1 MHSLVDFDATRSTS
15 ISGDSTMR
23 RRNFLAT
30 GGATAASMALPTWV
44 HAQQAATPGIDMAS
58 KTVTVGAFTPITG
71 PVPFYAIL
79 THAAE
84 ACFKWANETRAL
96 GDWKIN
102 YVTYDDGYEPARSVA
117 VTRRLVEENKVFALA
132 APVGTAQSVAVLPY
146 ANEVG
151 LPMIGPIGGA
161 TALFSERL
169 VFPLLPDYGWSA
181 AANLDYALTDLKA
194 GRVAL
199 LWENDELGRSAKRGF
214 DLHMSTVK
222 KEAVESIPFE
232 VRNTDFT
239 PHVRRLANAK
249 ADVVILFGSNAN
261 LAAALKSADRVGY
274 QAKWMAPFF
283 TADPTTRK
291 LAGDL
296 LNGVLFSSWLM
307 PVSADDPDIK
317 AYRDNVTKH
326 YPSDPVGVF
335 GLNGW
340 SNGALFVKGFK
351 ALLDSGKPLTRANLV
366 DVMET
371 LTDQTVGGARKVTFK
386 AGDHRG
392 ARQEG
397 IIEAAPDGSFK
408 LVRDFRP
415 FPADVFDAKLA

>member
-1 MHSLVDFDATRSTS
+1 
-15 ISGDSTMR
+15 MR
-23 RRNFLAT
+23 RRTFLSTSALS
-30 GGATAASMALPTWV
+30 ACAASPLL
-44 HAQQAATPGIDMAS
+44 AQAQTQASPGIDLAS
-58 KTVTVGAFTPITG
+58 KTVTVGAFTPVTG

-84 ACFKWANETRAL
+84 ACFKWANETNAL
-96 GDWKIN
+96 NGWKIKF
-102 YVTYDDGYEPARSVA
+102 VTYDDGYEPARSVA
-117 VTRRLVEENKVFALA
+117 VTRRMVEEDKIFALA

-146 ANEVG
+146 AKEIG
-151 LPMIGPIGGA
+151 LPVIGPIGGA

-181 AANLDYALTDLKA
+181 ASNLDYALTDLKA
-194 GRVAL
+194 SRVAL
-199 LWENDELGRSAKRGF
+199 LWENDELGRSGKRGF
-214 DLHMSTVK
+214 DLHLGGLK
-222 KEAVESIPFE
+222 KDAAESIPFE

-239 PHVRRLANAK
+239 PHVRRLAKAK
-249 ADVVILFGSNAN
+249 ADVVIVFGSNAN
-261 LAAALKSADRVGY
+261 LTAALKAADRIGY
-274 QAKWMAPFF
+274 AAKWMAPFF

-296 LNGVLFSSWLM
+296 LNGVYFSSWLM

-317 AYRDNVTKH
+317 AYRDNVGKL
-326 YPSDPVGVF
+326 YPGDPVGVF

-340 SNGALFVKGFK
+340 SNAALFVKGFK
-351 ALLDSGKPLTRANLV
+351 ALLESGKPLTRASLV

-371 LTDQTVGGARKVTFK
+371 LKDQNIGGARKVTFM
-386 AGDHRG
+386 ANDHRG

-397 IIEAAPDGSFK
+397 IIQAAPDGSFK

-415 FPADVFDAKLA
+415 YPAAVFDAKIS

>member
-1 MHSLVDFDATRSTS
+1 MQRRSF
-15 ISGDSTMR
+15 IGR
-23 RRNFLAT
+23 AA
-30 GGATAASMALPTWV
+30 ATAATAALPSLV
-44 HAQQAATPGIDMAS
+44 QAQVASPGIDAAS

-71 PVPFYAIL
+71 PVPFYTIL

-84 ACFKWANETRAL
+84 SCFKWANETNAL
-96 GDWKIN
+96 NGWKIN
-102 YVTYDDGYEPARSVA
+102 YVSYDDGYEPARSVA
-117 VTRRLVEENKVFALA
+117 VTRRLVEENKIFALA
-132 APVGTAQSVAVLPY
+132 APVGTAQSVAVIPY
-146 ANEVG
+146 AKEVG

-181 AANLDYALTDLKA
+181 ASNLDYALSGLNA
-194 GRVAL
+194 SRVAL

-214 DLHMSTVK
+214 DQHMATRK

-249 ADVVILFGSNAN
+249 AEVVILFGSNAN
-261 LAAALKSADRVGY
+261 LAAALKAAERIGLET
-274 QAKWMAPFF
+274 KWMAPFF

-291 LAGDL
+291 LAGPL
-296 LNGVLFSSWLM
+296 LDGVFFSSWLL
-307 PVSADDPDIK
+307 PVTADDPNVK
-317 AYRDNVTKH
+317 AYRDNVGKN
-326 YPSDPVGVF
+326 YPNDPIGVF

-340 SNGALFVKGFK
+340 SNGALFVKGFQM
-351 ALLDSGKPLTRANLV
+351 LLASGKPLTRANLV

-371 LTDQTVGGARKVTFK
+371 MTNQAVGGARNVSFK

-397 IIEAAPDGSFK
+397 IIQATPDGGFK
-408 LVRDFRP
+408 LVQDFKP
-415 FPADVFDAKLA
+415 YPAEVFDAKLS

>member
-1 MHSLVDFDATRSTS
+1 MTTPNTRRPTVLRRTFLS
-15 ISGDSTMR
+15 SGA
-23 RRNFLAT
+23 L
-30 GGATAASMALPTWV
+30 AASTVGVPRWAS
-44 HAQQAATPGIDMAS
+44 AQQASPGIDMAN

-71 PVPFYAIL
+71 PVPFYTIL

-84 ACFKWANETRAL
+84 ACFKWANETNAL
-96 GDWKIN
+96 NGWKIN

-132 APVGTAQSVAVLPY
+132 APVGTAQSVAVIPY
-146 ANEVG
+146 AKEVG

-161 TALFSERL
+161 TALFAERL

-181 AANLDYALTDLKA
+181 ASNLDHAWTDLKA
-194 GRVAL
+194 SRVAL

-214 DLHMSTVK
+214 DLHTSSLK
-222 KEAVESIPFE
+222 LEAVVSIPFE

-249 ADVVILFGSNAN
+249 AEVVILFGSNAN
-261 LAAALKSADRVGY
+261 LAAALKAAERIGL

-291 LAGDL
+291 LAGPL
-296 LNGVLFSSWLM
+296 LDGVLFSSWLM
-307 PVSADDPDIK
+307 PVTADDPDIK
-317 AYRDNVTKH
+317 AYRDSVAKL
-326 YPSDPVGVF
+326 YPNDPIGVF

-340 SNGALFVKGFK
+340 SNGALFVKGFQM
-351 ALLDSGKPLTRANLV
+351 LLASGKPLTRANLV

-371 LTDQTVGGARKVTFK
+371 MSNQNVGGARNVSFK
-386 AGDHRG
+386 SGDHRG

-397 IIEAAPDGSFK
+397 IIQAMPDGSFK
-408 LVRDFRP
+408 LVRDFKP
-415 FPADVFDAKLA
+415 YPADVFDAKIS

>member
-1 MHSLVDFDATRSTS
+1 
-15 ISGDSTMR
+15 MR
-23 RRNFLAT
+23 RRTFLSTSALT
-30 GGATAASMALPTWV
+30 ACAASPLLAR
-44 HAQQAATPGIDMAS
+44 AQQGSPGIDMAS
-58 KTVTVGAFTPITG
+58 KTVTVGAFTPVTG

-84 ACFKWANETRAL
+84 ACFKWANETNAL
-96 GDWKIN
+96 DGWKIKF
-102 YVTYDDGYEPARSVA
+102 VTYDDGYEPARSVA
-117 VTRRLVEENKVFALA
+117 VTRRMVEEDKIFALA

-146 ANEVG
+146 AKEVG

-181 AANLDYALTDLKA
+181 ASNLDYALTDLKA
-194 GRVAL
+194 SRVAL
-199 LWENDELGRSAKRGF
+199 LWENDELGRSGKRGF
-214 DLHMSTVK
+214 DLHLSGLK
-222 KEAVESIPFE
+222 KEAAESIPFE

-239 PHVRRLANAK
+239 PHVRRLARAK
-249 ADVVILFGSNAN
+249 ADAVIVFGSNAN
-261 LAAALKSADRVGY
+261 LTAALKAADRIGY
-274 QAKWMAPFF
+274 EAKWMAPFF

-296 LNGVLFSSWLM
+296 LNGVYFSSWLM
-307 PVSADDPDIK
+307 PVTADDPDIK
-317 AYRDNVTKH
+317 AYRDNVGKL
-326 YPSDPVGVF
+326 YPADPIGVF

-340 SNGALFVKGFK
+340 SNAALFVKGFK
-351 ALLDSGKPLTRANLV
+351 ALLDSGKPLTRASLV

-371 LTDQTVGGARKVTFK
+371 LKDQNIGGARKVTFM
-386 AGDHRG
+386 ANDHRG

-397 IIEAAPDGSFK
+397 IIQATADGSFK

-415 FPADVFDAKLA
+415 YPAAVFDAKIS

>member
-1 MHSLVDFDATRSTS
+1 
-15 ISGDSTMR
+15 MR
-23 RRNFLAT
+23 RRSFITT
-30 GGATAASMALPTWV
+30 GTAVAASAALPQWAQ
-44 HAQQAATPGIDMAS
+44 AQQQASPGIDVAN

-71 PVPFYAIL
+71 PVPFYTVL

-84 ACFKWANETRAL
+84 ACFKWANETNAL
-96 GDWKIN
+96 NGWKIN
-102 YVTYDDGYEPARSVA
+102 YITYDDGYEPARSVA
-117 VTRRLVEENKVFALA
+117 VTKRLVEENKIFALA
-132 APVGTAQSVAVLPY
+132 APTGTAQSVAVIPY
-146 ANEVG
+146 AKEVG
-151 LPMIGPIGGA
+151 LPVIGPIGGA

-181 AANLDYALTDLKA
+181 AANLDFALTDLKA
-194 GRVAL
+194 SKVAL

-214 DLHMSTVK
+214 DLYM
-222 KEAVESIPFE
+222 EANGKQAAESIPFE

-239 PHVRRLANAK
+239 PHVRKLANAK
-249 ADVVILFGSNAN
+249 AEVVILFGSNAN
-261 LAAALKSADRVGY
+261 LASALKAAERVGF
-274 QAKWMAPFF
+274 QSKWMAPFF

-296 LNGVLFSSWLM
+296 LNGTYFSSWLM
-307 PVSADDPDIK
+307 PVGADDPEIK
-317 AYRDNVTKH
+317 AYREQVPKL
-326 YPSDPVGVF
+326 YPNDPVGVF

-351 ALLDSGKPLTRANLV
+351 MLLDSGKPLTRANLV

-371 LTDQTVGGARKVTFK
+371 MTNATIGGARNVSYK

-397 IIEAAPDGSFK
+397 IIQAQADGSFK

-415 FPADVFDAKLA
+415 YPANVFDAKLA

>member
-1 MHSLVDFDATRSTS
+1 
-15 ISGDSTMR
+15 MR
-23 RRNFLAT
+23 RRTFLYS
-30 GGATAASMALPTWV
+30 GAAAASVALPGWA
-44 HAQQAATPGIDMAS
+44 HAQQQVSPGIDVAS

-71 PVPFYAIL
+71 PVPFYTIL

-84 ACFKWANETRAL
+84 SCFKWANETNAL
-96 GDWKIN
+96 SGWKIN
-102 YVTYDDGYEPARSVA
+102 FVTYDDGYEPARSVA
-117 VTRRLVEENKVFALA
+117 VTRRLVEENKIFALTA
-132 APVGTAQSVAVLPY
+132 ATGTAQSVAVIPY
-146 ANEVG
+146 AKEVG

-161 TALFSERL
+161 SALFSERL

-181 AANLDYALTDLKA
+181 AANLDYAWSGLNA

-214 DLHMSTVK
+214 DLHMANRK
-222 KEAVESIPFE
+222 KEPAESIPFE
-232 VRNTDFT
+232 VRSTDFT

-261 LAAALKSADRVGY
+261 LAAALKAADRISY
-274 QAKWMAPFF
+274 ETKWMAPFF

-291 LAGDL
+291 LAGPL
-296 LNGVLFSSWLM
+296 LDGVYFSSWLM
-307 PVSADDPDIK
+307 PVTSDDPQIK
-317 AYRDNVTKH
+317 AYRDNVAKY
-326 YPSDPVGVF
+326 YPSDPIGVF

-340 SNGALFVKGFK
+340 SNGALFVKGFQ
-351 ALLDSGKPLTRANLV
+351 ALLASGKPLTRASFV

-371 LTDQTVGGARKVTFK
+371 INNQAIGGARNVTFT

-397 IIEAAPDGSFK
+397 IIQAASDGSFR
-408 LVRDFRP
+408 LQRDFQP
-415 FPADVFDAKLA
+415 YPAEVFDAKLS

>member
-1 MHSLVDFDATRSTS
+1 MERRS
-15 ISGDSTMR
+15 
-23 RRNFLAT
+23 FLA
-30 GGATAASMALPTWV
+30 GSAVAASLAVPRWV
-44 HAQQAATPGIDMAS
+44 YAQQASPGIDPAS
-58 KTVTVGAFTPITG
+58 KTVTVGANTPITG
-71 PVPFYAIL
+71 PVPFYTIL
-79 THAAE
+79 THAAD
-84 ACFKWANETRAL
+84 ACFKWSNDTNQL
-96 GDWKIN
+96 SGWKIN

-132 APVGTAQSVAVLPY
+132 AAVGTAQSVAIIPY
-146 ANEVG
+146 AKEVG

-161 TALFSERL
+161 TALFAERL

-181 AANLDYALTDLKA
+181 ASNLDYALSGLKA
-194 GRVAL
+194 TKVAL

-214 DLHMSTVK
+214 DLYMSSK
-222 KEAVESIPFE
+222 KLEPAESIPFE

-249 ADVVILFGSNAN
+249 AEVVILFGSNAN
-261 LAAALKSADRVGY
+261 LAAALKSAERINF

-296 LNGVLFSSWLM
+296 LNGVYFSTWLM
-307 PVSADDPDIK
+307 PVGADDPDIK
-317 AYRDNVTKH
+317 AYRHNVAKH
-326 YPSDPVGVF
+326 YPSDPIGVF

-340 SNGALFVKGFK
+340 SNGALFVKGFQ
-351 ALLDSGKPLTRANLV
+351 ALLASGKPLTRANLV

-371 LTDQTVGGARKVTFK
+371 MTNATVGGARNVSFK

-397 IIEAAPDGSFK
+397 IIQAQADGSFK
-408 LVRDFRP
+408 LVQDFRP
-415 FPADVFDAKLA
+415 YPADVFNAKIS

>member
-1 MHSLVDFDATRSTS
+1 
-15 ISGDSTMR
+15 MR
-23 RRNFLAT
+23 RRTFLSTSALTACAT
-30 GGATAASMALPTWV
+30 SPWLAQ
-44 HAQQAATPGIDMAS
+44 AQQGSPGIDMAT
-58 KTVTVGAFTPITG
+58 KTVTVGAFTPVTG

-84 ACFKWANETRAL
+84 ACFKWANETNAL
-96 GDWKIN
+96 NGWKIKF
-102 YVTYDDGYEPARSVA
+102 VTYDDGYEPARSVA
-117 VTRRLVEENKVFALA
+117 VTRRLVEEDKVFALA

-146 ANEVG
+146 AKEVG

-181 AANLDYALTDLKA
+181 ASNLDYALTDLKA
-194 GRVAL
+194 SRVAL
-199 LWENDELGRSAKRGF
+199 LWENDELGRSGKRGF
-214 DLHMSTVK
+214 DLHLSGLK
-222 KEAVESIPFE
+222 KEAAESIPFE

-239 PHVRRLANAK
+239 PHVRRLARAK
-249 ADVVILFGSNAN
+249 ADVVIVFGSNAN
-261 LAAALKSADRVGY
+261 LTAALKAADRVGY
-274 QAKWMAPFF
+274 QAQWMAPFF

-296 LNGVLFSSWLM
+296 LNGVYFSSWLM
-307 PVSADDPDIK
+307 PVTADDPDIK
-317 AYRDNVTKH
+317 AYRDNVGKL
-326 YPSDPVGVF
+326 YPADPVGVF

-340 SNGALFVKGFK
+340 SNAALFVKGFK
-351 ALLDSGKPLTRANLV
+351 ALLDSGKPLTRASLV

-371 LTDQTVGGARKVTFK
+371 LKDQNIGGARKVTFM
-386 AGDHRG
+386 ANDHRG

-397 IIEAAPDGSFK
+397 IIQATPDGGFK

-415 FPADVFDAKLA
+415 YPAAVFDAKIS

>member
-1 MHSLVDFDATRSTS
+1 
-15 ISGDSTMR
+15 MR
-23 RRNFLAT
+23 RRSFIAT
-30 GGATAASMALPTWV
+30 GAAGAASMLAPQWV
-44 HAQQAATPGIDMAS
+44 GAQEVSPGIDMAT

-71 PVPFYAIL
+71 PVPFYTVL

-84 ACFKWANETRAL
+84 ACFKWANDTNQL
-96 GDWKIN
+96 DGWKIK
-102 YVTYDDGYEPARSVA
+102 YITYDDGYEPARSVA
-117 VTRRLVEENKVFALA
+117 VTKRLVEENKIFALA
-132 APVGTAQSVAVLPY
+132 ATTGTAQSVAVIPY
-146 ANEVG
+146 AKEVG

-181 AANLDYALTDLKA
+181 AANLDFALSDLKSQ
-194 GRVAL
+194 RVAL

-214 DLHMSTVK
+214 DLYLQEHNQQP
-222 KEAVESIPFE
+222 AESIPFE

-239 PHVRRLANAK
+239 PHVRKLANVK
-249 ADVVILFGSNAN
+249 AEVVILFGSNAN
-261 LAAALKSADRVGY
+261 LASALKAADRVGY
-274 QAKWMAPFF
+274 EGKWMAPFF

-296 LNGVLFSSWLM
+296 LNGTYFSSWLL
-307 PVSADDPDIK
+307 PVGSDDPLVSA
-317 AYRDNVTKH
+317 YREHVPKL
-326 YPSDPVGVF
+326 YPNDPVGVF

-340 SNGALFVKGFK
+340 SNGALFVTGFK
-351 ALLDSGKPLTRANLV
+351 MLLQSGKPLTRENLV

-371 LTDQTVGGARKVTFK
+371 MTNASVGGARNVSYRP
-386 AGDHRG
+386 GDHRG

-397 IIEAAPDGSFK
+397 IIQAQPDGSFK

-415 FPADVFDAKLA
+415 YPANVFDAKSA